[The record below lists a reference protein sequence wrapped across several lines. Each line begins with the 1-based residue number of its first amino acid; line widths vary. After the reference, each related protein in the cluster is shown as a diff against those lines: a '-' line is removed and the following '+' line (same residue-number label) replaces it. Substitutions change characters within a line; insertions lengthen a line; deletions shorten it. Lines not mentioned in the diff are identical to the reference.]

1 MNVESFELNQFVTS
15 DLIGKNAKVFTERIE
30 RWPTIMRL
38 LPFCLFWMF
47 YS

>member
-1 MNVESFELNQFVTS
+1 MLNSFELNEFVAR
-15 DLIGKNAKVFTERIE
+15 DLISKNAKVSTERIE

-38 LPFCLFWMF
+38 LPFYSFRMF